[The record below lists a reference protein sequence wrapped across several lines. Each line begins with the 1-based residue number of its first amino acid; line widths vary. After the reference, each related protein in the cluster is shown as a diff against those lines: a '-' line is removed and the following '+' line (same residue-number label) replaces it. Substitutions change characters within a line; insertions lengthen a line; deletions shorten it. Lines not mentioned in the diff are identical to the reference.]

1 MSPSPVTTQVP
12 ALRIAENACATC
24 SGLVTPTVTIAESA
38 PWPLVNCLASS
49 VASSMD
55 SKACVAPSSWAFS
68 RLNATGSTAMMLD
81 APACAAPCT
90 ALMPMPP
97 MPITITVCPGCTSA
111 ALTAE
116 PQPVPTPQ
124 PTRQATSSGM
134 SSGTFTAESA
144 DTVVVSQ
151 KVEMPHIWPTGPP
164 PSASFSRKSVGSPQ
178 REPCSSP
185 APRSH
190 RFCMPEAHQRQCP
203 QEGRKEKTTWSPSL
217 SPLVFS
223 PALVTMPAPSCPPA
237 NG

>member
-1 MSPSPVTTQVP
+1 MVTM
-12 ALRIAENACATC
+12 
-24 SGLVTPTVTIAESA
+24 AESA
-38 PWPLVNCLASS
+38 PWPWVNCRASS
-49 VASSMD
+49 AASSMV

-68 RLNATGSTAMMLD
+68 RLKATGSTAMTLD

-90 ALMPMPP
+90 ALIPIPP
-97 MPITITVCPGCTSA
+97 MPMTITVCPGCTSA

-151 KVEMPHIWPTGPP
+151 KVEIPHICPTGV
-164 PSASFSRKSVGSPQ
+164 PSASFSRKSVGSSQ
-178 REPCSSP
+178 REPCSRP
-185 APRSH
+185 APRSQ
-190 RFCMPEAHQRQCP
+190 RFCIPEAHQRQCP

-217 SPLVFS
+217 RPFWL
-223 PALVTMPAPSCPPA
+223 
-237 NG
+237 